1 MLTSLWIALPSTL
14 VRCAHT
20 SFLRGCTCVVGL
32 VDAGEPPGGVVRSG
46 SGRAGLLATCG
57 MLDVADAGSMSGLLP
72 MAGEPA
78 PLALGEYVP
87 GELAARAASS
97 ERAM

>member
-32 VDAGEPPGGVVRSG
+32 VDAGDLLGGVVRSG
-46 SGRAGLLATCG
+46 NGSAGLLAACG
-57 MLDVADAGSMSGLLP
+57 RPGVANDGSMSGLLP
-72 MAGEPA
+72 MAGEGA